1 MCVGLIL
8 IVPQVCVWGGY
19 HILLLTL
26 GGRWGGCAVPG
37 CPLPFPRPP
46 PVTSLPA
53 PPPPLQGVTS
63 LFGHTKNEMEGNN
76 ITMLMPQPFC
86 QRHASYLQRYTST
99 MSPHILDSLREVV
112 ALHKVGG

>member
-1 MCVGLIL
+1 MTGLF
-8 IVPQVCVWGGY
+8 G
-19 HILLLTL
+19 HTNNM
-26 GGRWGGCAVPG
+26 
-37 CPLPFPRPP
+37 
-46 PVTSLPA
+46 PA
-53 PPPPLQGVTS
+53 TAGLHTACLQGVTG

-99 MSPHILDSLREVV
+99 MSPHILDRLREVV